1 MDFNEEFDA
10 MDEVPLRLAVAYKC
24 LDLFKINIEEGEK
37 RGIYFGK
44 CFFDGKP
51 PIETLEAIR
60 KFLKEQKSRLR
71 KATEEAALRPVSIS
85 QYAKIMWFLY
95 QKIVE
100 HGLFNDSQRRDILA
114 FMDICE
120 YVVL

>member
-1 MDFNEEFDA
+1 MDFNEEYDA

-24 LDLFKINIEEGEK
+24 LDLFKINIEDGEK

-51 PIETLEAIR
+51 PLEILEAFR

-71 KATEEAALRPVSIS
+71 KASGDKAIKIS
-85 QYAKIMWFLY
+85 DYAKIMWFLY